1 MLKTTIVVCEINKLL
16 CNEWIFL
23 MTVMKQVRKNEPEI
37 FCTSFTKGSQFW
49 SSFFHILFR
58 GFHVRALSRT
68 GLLPHST
75 RSCLGGGNIHYSKQ
89 KPGASHATELQRL
102 SGEPLSSR
110 VFVLSGCAAYFAAL
124 HGLTATPSTPPDL
137 LWREGGYAAGMYLW
151 CVGVLV

>member
-1 MLKTTIVVCEINKLL
+1 MLRRRRYEKRTE
-16 CNEWIFL
+16 
-23 MTVMKQVRKNEPEI
+23 QI
-37 FCTSFTKGSQFW
+37 FCTRSEKWSENRSSRFEPKILLISFSRGSG
-49 SSFFHILFR
+49 LP
-58 GFHVRALSRT
+58 LSRT